1 MAKFKGGDKI
11 ICIGA
16 GWRSGRSG
24 YVESIQEA
32 EGDSA
37 AVYHVYFPDVNRKS
51 YVTENELT
59 LDDRIDVAPN
69 EVLIFNADE
78 ITPEIASEACQRL
91 GKVGLLVRGGKKN
104 IEKMN
109 HADLKTVVD
118 KMSAPAVDPVKPK
131 K

>member
-16 GWRSGRSG
+16 GWKQGRTG
-24 YVESIQEA
+24 YIESVQEG
-32 EGDSA
+32 GDESLP
-37 AVYHVYFPDVNRKS
+37 VYSVYFPDVNRKI
-51 YVTENELT
+51 YVTESELT
-59 LDDRIDVAPN
+59 LDERIDVAPN

-78 ITPEIASEACQRL
+78 INADVASEACQRL

-118 KMSAPAVDPVKPK
+118 KMNAPAVDPVKPK